1 MARLTWQNVDSPDF
15 RGVADSYRVMSQLL
29 SNATDSGL
37 AIADTFKN
45 ANAEAA
51 DRAILQ
57 RMVGVQDPSQFD
69 PNAIIGAEGSR
80 ASLDTLKGVGNYA
93 GTLLD
98 RAIKGDDRNF
108 TQYGRER
115 LMSGNQTMD
124 ANADVINTAR
134 SLAVSGDMA
143 GAQRLLSSVAGLRPE
158 QHGEILGNIEQF
170 GTRALGRDVT
180 RLNMDVT
187 GQGLTEQRY
196 GFGNTVRSDQDTRA
210 ANEIVSNALRV
221 AGTPS
226 DARVVLEEQVASGEI
241 TPEAF
246 MKSIAGLSGMGY
258 GNVYAPS
265 QMGGG
270 VGPAPGASAS
280 PGSSGFALGA
290 PQKAVATSLGSTFS
304 PEVTA
309 GFLGNF
315 HAEGG
320 YTGGQGDGGSAGG
333 IVQWRK
339 ERRDNFKTQI
349 GKDPT
354 QATPEEQMEFV
365 KWEMANPEKAGMTIA
380 QRDAILAAKDPATAA
395 RLIDQYYERSDGK
408 HRDRRASAAADAYS
422 IITGTG
428 GTQAPALPS
437 PVEAATVGEMVSQ
450 SLAERT
456 SQTNAA
462 GISADYGEALNRNR
476 SPVEVASTMVSEGGA
491 LAGTNQ
497 DFVLRQ
503 VNEIVS
509 KSGGR
514 ISPDVAGEMIERSL
528 TSAGGAISKGLRKI
542 GNIGGLANNLQP
554 TLANNQRIDQD
565 TLDSLVESYD
575 SGAAS
580 EAALLNQYAQRMKGV
595 EQQAVN
601 AYNTAVTQYQ
611 QAVLAASTDPRLA
624 QTLPRYRAVMEQ
636 ANAQLRAVRQQ
647 VAQDPALKPKFRTT
661 EPEIPIPIIDR
672 ARGGGGGAGR

>member
-29 SNATDSGL
+29 GNATDSGL

-57 RMVGVQDPSQFD
+57 RMIGVQDPTQFD
-69 PNAIIGAEGSR
+69 PNAIIGAEGGK
-80 ASLDTLKGVGNYA
+80 ASLATLRGVGDYA
-93 GTLLD
+93 GTLLN
-98 RAIKGDDRNF
+98 RAVTGENLNQTRYAN
-108 TQYGRER
+108 QR
-115 LMSGNQTMD
+115 LQSGNAALD

-134 SLAVSGDMA
+134 SLAVSGDLA
-143 GAQRLLSSVAGLRPE
+143 GAQRLLSSVPGLRPE
-158 QHGEILGNIEQF
+158 QHGAILGDVEAF
-170 GTRALGRDVT
+170 GTRALARDVT
-180 RLNMDVT
+180 RLGMDVT

-210 ANEIVSNALRV
+210 ANQIVSNALRV

-226 DARVVLEEQVASGEI
+226 DARVVIEEQLANGEI

-258 GNVYAPS
+258 GNVYAPT
-265 QMGGG
+265 GLTG
-270 VGPAPGASAS
+270 APGAGPSVPS
-280 PGSSGFALGA
+280 GSSGFAFGA
-290 PQKAVATSLGSTFS
+290 PQKAVASSLGSTFS

-320 YTGGQGDGGSAGG
+320 YTGGQGDGGTAGG
-333 IVQWRK
+333 IVQWRG
-339 ERRDNFKTQI
+339 ERRDNFIKQI

-354 QATPEEQMEFV
+354 KATPEEQMEFV
-365 KWEMANPEKAGMTIA
+365 KWEMANPEKAGMTVA
-380 QRDAILAAKDPATAA
+380 QRDAILGAKDPQTAA
-395 RLIDQYYERSDGK
+395 RLIDQHYERSDGK
-408 HRDRRASAAADAYS
+408 ARDQRAAAAADAFS
-422 IITGTG
+422 ILNGGG
-428 GTQAPALPS
+428 GTQAPALAS
-437 PVEAATVGEMVSQ
+437 PLEASTVGEIVSQ
-450 SLAERT
+450 SLAEKT

-462 GISADYGEALNRNR
+462 GISADYADALSRNR
-476 SPVEVASTMVSEGGA
+476 KPVEVASTLVSEGGA

-497 DFVLRQ
+497 DYVLKQ
-503 VNEIVS
+503 INKIVS
-509 KSGGR
+509 DSGGR

-528 TSAGGAISKGLRKI
+528 TSAGGVIGKGLRRI
-542 GNIGGLANNLQP
+542 ANFGGLAENLQP

-565 TLDSLVESYD
+565 VLDTLVESYD

-580 EAALLNQYAQRMKGV
+580 EAALLNQYTQRVKTM
-595 EQQAVN
+595 EASAVN
-601 AYNTAVTQYQ
+601 AYNNAASQYQ
-611 QAVLAASTDPRLA
+611 QAVLAAAADPRLT

-636 ANAQLRAVRQQ
+636 AQQQLQTVRAQIA
-647 VAQDPALKPKFRTT
+647 ADPALKPRFKTT
-661 EPEIPIPIIDR
+661 EPEIPIPLLTR
-672 ARGGGGGAGR
+672 ALGGGGGAGR